1 MHITKGLIQ
10 DVLNERI
17 WEVLN
22 DCWDRRDPSGG
33 MADPLPNTGQ
43 KGLGLFLKDCWD
55 WRYPRGGIA
64 DPLPSTGLQG

>member
-17 WEVLN
+17 REVLN

-55 WRYPRGGIA
+55 WR
-64 DPLPSTGLQG
+64 